1 MTRLFVLLLQ
11 LHAALVA
18 GWRRRDDRGDVPGWV
33 MVAVMTAGI
42 VGVIGGLA
50 SDQLSALLSDALGSV
65 R

>member
-11 LHAALVA
+11 LHATLAA

>member
-1 MTRLFVLLLQ
+1 MTRLLLLLLQ
-11 LHAALVA
+11 LHVLLAP
-18 GWRRRDDRGDVPGWV
+18 GRRRRDDRGDVPGWV

-42 VGVIGGLA
+42 VGVIGSLA